1 MIIKIVRVVVVWLM
15 TMTIKVVDDDGQSG
29 DLKDK
34 SEYEDEIKL
43 KIISCLLIK
52 YTPEKLNCTF
62 LSEKLAK
69 LFLLREFKPPPDQ
82 KVIKPLPCDN
92 LFSPLKHSCVS
103 SW

>member
-34 SEYEDEIKL
+34 SQYEDEIKL
-43 KIISCLLIK
+43 KVISCLLIK

-69 LFLLREFKPPPDQ
+69 LFLLREFKPPPDH
-82 KVIKPLPCDN
+82 KVIKPLPFDN
-92 LFSPLKHSCVS
+92 FFPPLRHSCLTL
-103 SW
+103 